1 MHKITLFYERY
12 ATFYLF
18 STFLFY
24 RKRIFIIILRIIT
37 NKCAFDAKHL
47 SYYNLIVIYR
57 KINHTYIYQEVFYAY
72 FYCWY

>member
-1 MHKITLFYERY
+1 MHKITPFYERY

-18 STFLFY
+18 STFLFN
-24 RKRIFIIILRIIT
+24 RKRIFITILRILT
-37 NKCAFDAKHL
+37 NKPVFDAKHI

-57 KINHTYIYQEVFYAY
+57 KINHTYIYQEGFYAY